1 MSLSNIDIV
10 RKFQDHSLDKS
21 LWTHQAHITTAIWYL
36 LNYDMEDALCRI
48 RSGIIS
54 YNLATGGE
62 NTGSNGY
69 HETIT
74 VYWWKLIDLYI
85 RAHEGLRYDQLC
97 DSFLASPYAAQAKA
111 FEFYTKEKLLSS
123 QARACFVPP
132 DIKEICL

>member
-1 MSLSNIDIV
+1 MPLSYIDIV
-10 RKFQDHSLDKS
+10 RKFQDHTLDKS

-36 LNYDMEDALCRI
+36 MHFDRDDALCRI

-74 VYWWKLIDLYI
+74 VYWCRLIELYI
-85 RAHEGLRYDQLC
+85 RAHPGLEYDQLC
-97 DSFLASPYAAQAKA
+97 NSFLVSSYASQAKA
-111 FEFYTKEKLLSS
+111 FDFYTRDKLLSS
-123 QARACFVPP
+123 RARAYYQAP

>member
-1 MSLSNIDIV
+1 MYLSYTDIV
-10 RKFQDHSLDKS
+10 LRFQNHSLDKS

-36 LNYDMEDALCRI
+36 MRYPKDDALCRI

-62 NTGSNGY
+62 NTGNHGY

-74 VYWWKLIDLYI
+74 VYWWRLIDLYI
-85 RAHEGLRYDQLC
+85 QEHKSMDYDALC
-97 DSFLASPYAAQAKA
+97 DSFLTSRYADRNSAY
-111 FEFYTKEKLLSS
+111 EFYSKEKLLSS
-123 QARACFVPP
+123 QSRACYLSP

>member
-1 MSLSNIDIV
+1 MPLSYTDIV
-10 RKFQDHSLDKS
+10 HKFQDHSLDKS

-36 LNYDMEDALCRI
+36 LNYNREDALCRI

-74 VYWWKLIDLYI
+74 VYWWKLINFYI
-85 RAHEGLRYDQLC
+85 LAHSGLEYDEMC
-97 DSFLASPYAAQAKA
+97 EAFLASSYANQVKA
-111 FEFYTKEKLLSS
+111 FEFYSKEKLLSS
-123 QARACFVPP
+123 QARACYLAP
-132 DIKEICL
+132 DIKEIGL

>member
-1 MSLSNIDIV
+1 MALTFIEVV

-21 LWTHQAHITTAIWYL
+21 LWNHQAHITTAIWYL
-36 LNYDMEDALCRI
+36 MNYDRDDALCRI

-54 YNLATGGE
+54 YNLGTGGE

-85 RAHEGLRYDQLC
+85 KAHGGFEYDQLC
-97 DSFLASPYAAQAKA
+97 DSFLLSPYAGQAKA